1 MNLFKKLNLLF
12 QKKEKLPKNSYSAKP
27 FDEIYAD
34 QGAFEYADDGFKI
47 SYGDF
52 QQELKWADITEIDVY
67 KSDLMIYDQ
76 VEMRIVHGNTFFTI
90 SEELPGWYQFVI
102 KTKEIFRD
110 IPKDWDLK
118 IPFPPFE
125 TNYTVIY
132 KK

>member
-1 MNLFKKLNLLF
+1 
-12 QKKEKLPKNSYSAKP
+12 
-27 FDEIYAD
+27 
-34 QGAFEYADDGFKI
+34 
-47 SYGDF
+47 
-52 QQELKWADITEIDVY
+52 
-67 KSDLMIYDQ
+67 
-76 VEMRIVHGNTFFTI
+76 MRIVHGNTFFTI

>member
-12 QKKEKLPKNSYSAKP
+12 QKKEKLPKNSYLAKP

-34 QGAFEYADDGFKI
+34 QGAFKYTDDGFEI

-52 QQELKWADITEIDVY
+52 QQELRWADITEIDVY

-76 VEMRIVHGNTFFTI
+76 IEMRIVNGDKFFTI
-90 SEELPGWYQFVI
+90 SEELPGWYQFII
-102 KTKEIFRD
+102 KTKEIFPD
-110 IPKDWDLK
+110 IAKDWDLT
-118 IPFPPFE
+118 IPFPPFA